1 VLANASL
8 NMPVEMH
15 MTHLRTLAAGLG
27 VCVAIG
33 MFACGNG
40 QPGGGS
46 NGPPPVCNGSA
57 AVSSL
62 GAPTMTIQAT
72 DNLVFVPD
80 TSSAATGDIIE
91 FKNTGS
97 VVHTVTFQDNN
108 DACLTDNTLA
118 PGATWEVKF
127 TQPGTYN
134 YLCTIHAPNMK
145 GVIKVTG
152 SAAASTPSAS
162 VSPGASPSASPTPS
176 PAA

>member
-1 VLANASL
+1 
-8 NMPVEMH
+8 MH
-15 MTHLRTLAAGLG
+15 VTHLRTLAAGLG

-33 MFACGNG
+33 LFACGNG
-40 QPGGGS
+40 QPGGGGS
-46 NGPPPVCNGSA
+46 SGPPAACNGSA

-62 GAPTMTIQAT
+62 GTATITVQAT
-72 DNLVFVPD
+72 DNLVFDPA
-80 TSSAATGDIIE
+80 SSNAGVGDVVE

-152 SAAASTPSAS
+152 SAAAPTASTSA
-162 VSPGASPSASPTPS
+162 GASPSASATPS

>member
-1 VLANASL
+1 MRL
-8 NMPVEMH
+8 EMH
-15 MTHLRTLAAGLG
+15 MTHLRTLSVGLG

-33 MFACGNG
+33 LFACGNG
-40 QPGGGS
+40 TPGGGTS
-46 NGPPPVCNGSA
+46 SAPEACNGSA

-62 GAPTMTIQAT
+62 GTPKMTILAT

-80 TSSAATGDIIE
+80 SSNAATGDIIE

-97 VVHTVTFQDNN
+97 VVHTVTFQDSN
-108 DACLTDNTLA
+108 DACLTDSTLA

-145 GVIKVTG
+145 GVLKVTG
-152 SAAASTPSAS
+152 SAAA
-162 VSPGASPSASPTPS
+162 PGASPSASATPS

>member
-1 VLANASL
+1 
-8 NMPVEMH
+8 MH
-15 MTHLRTLAAGLG
+15 LTHLRTLAAGLG

-33 MFACGNG
+33 MFACGYG
-40 QPGGGS
+40 PPGGGPTAS
-46 NGPPPVCNGSA
+46 GACNGSA

-62 GAPTMTIQAT
+62 GTATMTIQAT
-72 DNLVFVPD
+72 DTLVFIPAS
-80 TSSAATGDIIE
+80 SSAAVGDIVE

-97 VVHTVTFQDNN
+97 VVHTVTFLDNN
-108 DACLTDNTLA
+108 DGCLTDNTLA

-145 GVIKVTG
+145 GDIKVTG
-152 SAAASTPSAS
+152 SAAASSAS
-162 VSPGASPSASPTPS
+162 ASPSASPTLG